1 MKNIFKPLAIIVFT
15 TITIFIGCKKDKDT
29 IPTPEP
35 IPTETPVNS
44 SKLSLKMSPYIG
56 SSELK
61 FLSPITTDNNY
72 KITISM
78 FRYYVSNIRLIK
90 NDGTEYPISDKYLL
104 VTPSTENYDLGDVP
118 VGDYK
123 GLKFNVGIDSV
134 TNHQD
139 PTIYPTTNPL
149 AIQSPGMH
157 WSWSSGYIFMM
168 IEGSVDTTASN
179 TGVIASKKYDRGM
192 IFHIGMDQFY
202 KEIDLSNSAFTVSS
216 SSAKTI
222 NIKSDLNAF
231 FTNMNLK
238 LNSENQTHTMNNMPL
253 ATKAANNI
261 ATMFT
266 VVP

>member
-1 MKNIFKPLAIIVFT
+1 MIKTLKLASVIALTIIT
-15 TITIFIGCKKDKDT
+15 AFIGCKKDDNT
-29 IPTPEP
+29 IPDSIP
-35 IPTETPVNS
+35 IKTVTNN
-44 SKLSLKMSPYIG
+44 KLTLKMSPYIG

-61 FLSPITTDNNY
+61 FLSIITTDNNVR
-72 KITISM
+72 ITVSM

-90 NDGTEYPISDKYLL
+90 SDGSEHLISNKYLL
-104 VTPSTENYDLGDVP
+104 VTPSTENYDLGEVP
-118 VGDYK
+118 IGDYK

-149 AIQSPGMH
+149 AIQSPGIH

-179 TGVIASKKYDRGM
+179 TGVIASKKFDRGM
-192 IFHIGMDQFY
+192 FFHIGMDKFY
-202 KEIDLSNSAFTVSS
+202 KEVDLSSSAFTVSNGA
-216 SSAKTI
+216 AKVI

-231 FTNMNLK
+231 FNNMNLK
-238 LNSENQTHTMNNMPL
+238 LDAENQTHTMNNMPL

-261 ATMFT
+261 SNMFT
-266 VVP
+266 VLP